1 MSIPSPLP
9 LVMLVVGTDH
19 HPFDRAVAWVDD
31 WGIAHADRARVVIQ
45 YGTSRPP
52 VHAEGHDLLPV
63 AELAALMA
71 EAVAVVCH
79 GGPGTIMGARE
90 AGVVPI
96 CIPRQSGLGEHVDD
110 HQVRFATHVAQA
122 GQVHLASTADELATL
137 LDRALGGDAGFRL
150 DLAGDD
156 PAAAAVARFGALV
169 DRLLGRP
176 TPAATSP
183 TRAAGAGRIAPANGG
198 RTAG

>member
-1 MSIPSPLP
+1 MSTPPSLP

-31 WGIAHADRARVVIQ
+31 WGVANADRARVLIQ

-52 VHAEGHDLLPV
+52 AHAEGHDLLPV
-63 AELAALMA
+63 AELEALMA

-110 HQVRFATHVAQA
+110 HQVRFASRVARA

-137 LDRALGGDAGFRL
+137 LDRAVGGDAGFRL
-150 DLAGDD
+150 DLVGDD

-176 TPAATSP
+176 TTAEASP
-183 TRAAGAGRIAPANGG
+183 TSGPGPGGVVPANGG
-198 RTAG
+198 RTSG

>member
-1 MSIPSPLP
+1 MNPSPSLP

-31 WGIAHADRARVVIQ
+31 WGVANADRARVVIQ

-52 VHAEGHDLLPV
+52 DHAEGHDLLPV
-63 AELAALMA
+63 AELEALMA

-79 GGPGTIMGARE
+79 GGPGTIMGARG
-90 AGVVPI
+90 AGLVPI
-96 CIPRQSGLGEHVDD
+96 CLPRQSGLGEHVD
-110 HQVRFATHVAQA
+110 HHLRRFARRAAQA
-122 GQVHLASTADELATL
+122 GQVHLASSADELATL
-137 LDRALGGDAGFRL
+137 LDRAIGGDAGFRL
-150 DLAGDD
+150 DLVGDD

-176 TPAATSP
+176 TSAEAAPASVPVPA
-183 TRAAGAGRIAPANGG
+183 RVVPANGG
-198 RTAG
+198 RTTG

>member
-1 MSIPSPLP
+1 MTTPSPLP

-19 HPFDRAVAWVDD
+19 HPFDRAVTWVDD
-31 WGIAHADRARVVIQ
+31 WAAANAERARVVIQ

-52 VHAEGHDLLPV
+52 AHTEGHDLLPV
-63 AELAALMA
+63 GELEALMA

-110 HQVRFATHVAQA
+110 HQMRFATHAAQA

-150 DLAGDD
+150 DLVGAD

-169 DRLLGRP
+169 NRLLGRP
-176 TPAATSP
+176 MSAEAAAP
-183 TRAAGAGRIAPANGG
+183 GDLGARVASADGG
-198 RTAG
+198 GPKG

>member
-1 MSIPSPLP
+1 MTPSPLP

-31 WGIAHADRARVVIQ
+31 WGAVNADRARVVIQ

-63 AELAALMA
+63 AELEALMA
-71 EAVAVVCH
+71 ESVAVVCH

-110 HQVRFATHVAQA
+110 HQMRFATHAAQA
-122 GQVHLASTADELATL
+122 GQVHLASTAEELATL

-150 DLAGDD
+150 DLVGND

-169 DRLLGRP
+169 DRLLGRRGSAEASPARSAGADRMTP
-176 TPAATSP
+176 TGDG
-183 TRAAGAGRIAPANGG
+183 RAAG
-198 RTAG
+198 

>member
-63 AELAALMA
+63 AELDALMA

-110 HQVRFATHVAQA
+110 HQVRFATRVAQA

-176 TPAATSP
+176 APPATSP
-183 TRAAGAGRIAPANGG
+183 TYDAGAGRVAPANGG

>member
-1 MSIPSPLP
+1 MGTPSSLP

-31 WGIAHADRARVVIQ
+31 WSAANADRARVVVQ

-63 AELAALMA
+63 SELEALMA
-71 EAVAVVCH
+71 DAVAVVCH

-96 CIPRQSGLGEHVDD
+96 CIPRQSRLGEHVDD
-110 HQVRFATHVAQA
+110 HQMRFAAHVARA
-122 GQVHLASTADELATL
+122 GQVFLASTAADLAAL

-176 TPAATSP
+176 MSADVVAIPDPRTGR
-183 TRAAGAGRIAPANGG
+183 RASANGG
-198 RTAG
+198 RAAG